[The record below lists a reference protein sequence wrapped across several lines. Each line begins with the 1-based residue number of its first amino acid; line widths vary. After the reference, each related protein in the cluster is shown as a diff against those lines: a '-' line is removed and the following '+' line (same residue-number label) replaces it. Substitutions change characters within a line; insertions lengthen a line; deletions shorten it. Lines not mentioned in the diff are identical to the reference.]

1 MSFEQTII
9 IGNLGGDPV
18 MRYTPSGVPVTN
30 FSVAVTRRWKDSEGN
45 PREKTKWV
53 KVTAWRKL
61 AELCNEY
68 LSKGRLVMVAG
79 EVGVEA
85 WLNAE
90 GEPRA
95 ALVLT
100 AETVRFLG
108 GRERSDGTRATPA
121 PVASE
126 PGPMIQDDWGD
137 DDDGGLPF

>member
-1 MSFEQTII
+1 MYEQTII

-30 FSVAVTRRWKDSEGN
+30 FSVAVTRRWKDREGN
-45 PREKTKWV
+45 PQEKTKWV

-79 EVGVEA
+79 KMDVEA
-85 WLNAE
+85 WLSAE

-108 GRERSDGTRATPA
+108 GRERSEGPRAAPA
-121 PVASE
+121 LAPSE

-137 DDDGGLPF
+137 VNNDGLPF